1 MTRAKKIYRKEDII
15 NMGSKPVNKGWGARG
30 AATYS
35 IWLYKGGGNCH
46 HYWLRQIYKT
56 SLRGAKGDISSK
68 QLIGYTKAISEGF
81 TAKRNDK
88 LVARPPKR
96 MKNNG
101 FLKPR

>member
-1 MTRAKKIYRKEDII
+1 MT
-15 NMGSKPVNKGWGARG
+15 SKPVNPGWGARG

-46 HYWLRQIYKT
+46 HYWSRVIYKT
-56 SLRGAKGDISSK
+56 ALRNAKSNISDKQIISSA
-68 QLIGYTKAISEGF
+68 KALSEGF
-81 TAKRNDK
+81 SLKRNSG
-88 LVARPPKR
+88 LVAKAPKR